1 MSSNICPEHEKNE
14 TFLYSPVFVLIQAV
28 GEQLFVRYLQRWG
41 KDYLRRRLDWIVEEN
56 GMHEM
61 PRHLQS
67 SLCPC
72 QYAEELILNKPRK
85 DARACC
91 PRCNDWLNVH
101 GISLC

>member
-1 MSSNICPEHEKNE
+1 M
-14 TFLYSPVFVLIQAV
+14 FDFIQAV
-28 GEQLFVRYLQRWG
+28 GEQLFLRYLQRWG
-41 KDYLRRRLDWIVEEN
+41 KDYLRRRLDWIFEEN
-56 GMHEM
+56 RMHEM

-85 DARACC
+85 DDRACC
-91 PRCNDWLNVH
+91 PRCNDWLNMR